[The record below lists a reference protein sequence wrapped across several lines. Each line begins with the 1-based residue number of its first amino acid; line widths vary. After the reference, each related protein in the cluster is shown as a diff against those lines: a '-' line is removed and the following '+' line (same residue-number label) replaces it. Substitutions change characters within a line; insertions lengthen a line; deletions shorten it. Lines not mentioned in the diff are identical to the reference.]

1 MKVNMIHFFIPS
13 LFLFFHTIISMQSS
27 ELLIL
32 TNSFLTRIHNLKKED
47 IIPLREVIREHNR
60 LYHDLESPIIGD
72 TEYDQLFHALA
83 RLESDHDM
91 FDESSPTAK
100 LAIIASGQFKKVK
113 HVYPMISLDNTYSV
127 EEVRDWNDRMIRILD
142 KSDNASKWNN
152 LSYYI
157 QPKYDGLGLA
167 VIYEYGKLKQAVTR
181 GSGVEGEDVT
191 LGAFEIEDIPKEIDA
206 LKNTPRMEIRGEVM
220 MSRTE
225 FDRVNRERLELG
237 EKLFAN
243 PRNAASGSLRQLDPL
258 ITRSRKLQFFA
269 YAIPQIEQDDGFVIP
284 AYAGILVDNKQDS
297 GTSSK
302 WHIQTY
308 SGMMDL
314 LTSWGFERQ
323 DFPFTLVEGIE
334 RLIEIIEHENQN
346 RIEHFDFDIDGMVLK
361 LDDMTLWDDLGRT
374 EHHPRYAIAYKFPA
388 KQVRTKVISIE
399 HSVGRTGTVTPVANL
414 EAVNVW
420 GVVVRR
426 ATLHN
431 YDELTK
437 KWVREGDSVFI
448 MRAGEVIPEI
458 VSVISEV
465 RTGAEKEV
473 SPPETCPICST
484 KLLKD
489 EGKVAIY
496 CPNPHCPAKIQGQ
509 LEMFVGKQGFNIDGL
524 WVRQIELFLEL
535 GWITDFV
542 SVFHLGKYKEQFL
555 ELEWYKEK
563 SVSNLIE
570 AIEKARRTTLDRVF
584 VALWIPNV
592 GKKTAKL
599 IASLVY
605 NRLSVMSSEAIAE
618 SRHLTHEVGKDFST
632 LLTSFIPL
640 EMTELLI
647 SLTEEELYEVKDIG
661 PETARAFVEYVE
673 ENSLLIKRLL
683 HELQIEM
690 PEVRFQPSQ
699 EWQEN
704 SSEIFGRSFCVTGG
718 FEGISRDEIH
728 ELIEK
733 HGGEV
738 RTSVSAKLDYLIVG
752 SDAGSKKT
760 KAEDLGVKCIGIE
773 ELKALIH

>member
-1 MKVNMIHFFIPS
+1 
-13 LFLFFHTIISMQSS
+13 MQSS
-27 ELLIL
+27 ELLTL

-47 IIPLREVIREHNR
+47 IITLREIIREHNR

-91 FDESSPTAK
+91 FDETSPTAK
-100 LAIIASGQFKKVK
+100 LAIIASGQFQKVK

-127 EEVRDWNDRMIRILD
+127 EEVRDWNERMLRILE
-142 KSDNASKWNN
+142 KSDTLTQRNN
-152 LSYYI
+152 FFYYI

-167 VIYEYGKLKQAVTR
+167 VIYEFGKLSQAVTR
-181 GSGVEGEDVT
+181 GSWVEGEDVT
-191 LGAFEIEDIPKEIDA
+191 LGAFEIEDIPNEIIS
-206 LKNTPRMEIRGEVM
+206 LKTTPRMEIRGEVM

-269 YAIPQIEQDDGFVIP
+269 YAIPQIEQDIHDEHRT
-284 AYAGILVDNKQDS
+284 LR
-297 GTSSK
+297 
-302 WHIQTY
+302 Y

-314 LTSWGFERQ
+314 LSSWGFERQ
-323 DFPFTLVEGIE
+323 DFPFTLVESIE
-334 RLIEIIEHENQN
+334 KVAEIIENENKN
-346 RIEHFDFDIDGMVLK
+346 RKEHFDFDIDGMVLK

-399 HSVGRTGTVTPVANL
+399 HSVWRTWTVTPVANL
-414 EAVNVW
+414 EAVEVW

-496 CPNPHCPAKIQGQ
+496 CPNAHCPAKIQGQ

-524 WVRQIELFLEL
+524 GVKQIELFLRL

-542 SVFHLGKYKEQFL
+542 SVFHLSNYREDFL
-555 ELEWYKEK
+555 RLEWYKEK
-563 SVSNLIE
+563 SVNNLIE
-570 AIEKARRTTLDRVF
+570 AIEKARNTTLDRVF

-592 GKKTAKL
+592 GKKTAKQL
-599 IASLVY
+599 AQVAIGLAEERTSSL
-605 NRLSVMSSEAIAE
+605 MQI
-618 SRHLTHEVGKDFST
+618 LT
-632 LLTSFIPL
+632 L
-640 EMTELLI
+640 
-647 SLTEEELYEVKDIG
+647 LTEEELLSVKDIG
-661 PETARAFVEYVE
+661 PETARAFVEYIEANKALVE
-673 ENSLLIKRLL
+673 WLLG
-683 HELQIEM
+683 ELSIII
-690 PEVRFQPSQ
+690 PEK
-699 EWQEN
+699 
-704 SSEIFGRSFCVTGG
+704 SEKNRSNMKLFWKSFCVTGG

-733 HGGEV
+733 NGGEV
-738 RTSVSAKLDYLIVG
+738 RSSVSSKRDYLIVG
-752 SDAGSKKT
+752 SDAGSKKS
-760 KAEDLGVKCIGIE
+760 KAEDLGVRCIGIE